1 MKMTYHIQNLKMGQ
15 SKNGAKLKVGTQ
27 LLLYVQRSTDTT
39 YVEVSSSSYGMGK
52 VLVVQRTV
60 WVLRVRSI
68 CTMLYENG
76 ESTNTV
82 PNKPLYLFRSFM

>member
-1 MKMTYHIQNLKMGQ
+1 MTYHIQNLKMGQ
-15 SKNGAKLKVGTQ
+15 HKNGAKLKVGTQ
-27 LLLYVQRSTDTT
+27 LLLYVQRSTDAT

-60 WVLRVRSI
+60 WILRVRSI
-68 CTMLYENG
+68 CTALYENG

-82 PNKPLYLFRSFM
+82 PNKPLYLQEQY

>member
-1 MKMTYHIQNLKMGQ
+1 MDQKKGK
-15 SKNGAKLKVGTQ
+15 SSSVG
-27 LLLYVQRSTDTT
+27 LGTDAT

-60 WVLRVRSI
+60 WILRVRSI
-68 CTMLYENG
+68 CTIVYENG

-82 PNKPLYLFRSFM
+82 PNKPLLKIVCCIYIKKIILHKYYI

>member
-27 LLLYVQRSTDTT
+27 LLLYVQCSTDAT

-60 WVLRVRSI
+60 WVLRVRRI
-68 CTMLYENG
+68 CTMLYETG

-82 PNKPLYLFRSFM
+82 PNKPLI

>member
-1 MKMTYHIQNLKMGQ
+1 MTAVPTEI
-15 SKNGAKLKVGTQ
+15 STENGPKKGKSSSVG
-27 LLLYVQRSTDTT
+27 LGTDAT

-60 WVLRVRSI
+60 WILRVRSI
-68 CTMLYENG
+68 CTALYENG

-82 PNKPLYLFRSFM
+82 PNKPLIVLLRNYIYQA

>member
-1 MKMTYHIQNLKMGQ
+1 MDQKKGK
-15 SKNGAKLKVGTQ
+15 SSSVG
-27 LLLYVQRSTDTT
+27 LGTDAT

-60 WVLRVRSI
+60 WILRVRRI

-82 PNKPLYLFRSFM
+82 PNKPLFMLLRVLLACRAAVGRACSV

>member
-1 MKMTYHIQNLKMGQ
+1 MDQKKGK
-15 SKNGAKLKVGTQ
+15 SSSVG
-27 LLLYVQRSTDTT
+27 LGTDAT

-60 WVLRVRSI
+60 WILRVRSI
-68 CTMLYENG
+68 CTIVYENG

-82 PNKPLYLFRSFM
+82 PNKPLYLEEQY